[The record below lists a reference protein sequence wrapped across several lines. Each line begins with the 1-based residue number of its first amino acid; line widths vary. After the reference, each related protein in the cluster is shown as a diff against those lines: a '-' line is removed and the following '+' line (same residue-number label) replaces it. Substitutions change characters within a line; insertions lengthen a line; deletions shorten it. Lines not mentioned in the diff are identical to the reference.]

1 MKKRGKVFLTLLM
14 ILCMSIFAAGGT
26 MLFASAE
33 EGQNLTT
40 DAANWSAEKSIGYSG
55 ASFSADGIKMTE
67 APSALVL
74 ASKVAKNSKIELVF
88 EGKAENASWGNFCV
102 MFKAGDSV
110 AAQAGL
116 NGTGDGN
123 YLALK
128 FGSDGTWIL
137 ESTDGVLKKTD
148 KSNAL
153 TDPEAL
159 SGYDSWYPH
168 KQVTEITIQ
177 TIDTSSGVNVEI
189 TYLASGL
196 AENTGKTYTLTYSS
210 VNTAL
215 AGDYNVAVSAN
226 WDKVTAPD
234 SYIGVKSFVVSL
246 SECGETAGSV
256 DALITALPETVTEE
270 NYATAKPQILAARN
284 AYEGLSES
292 EKQNVTK
299 LDKLLVAEA
308 AVKDY
313 EATVAAKPVNDQIA
327 ELPQEVN
334 SLNYASVKLNYIA
347 ICNSVE
353 KLNDEVQEKVNIADL
368 NAVGDALTAY
378 ETSEEGKSA
387 NLATDVAYWKSGVN
401 PVCFS
406 FDERGMGLWDTQSGA
421 MVSNQ
426 VVPANSS
433 IYLDV
438 KGTQVNGAYGNL
450 YVVFKN
456 DAKRNIFNGGVT
468 PLAEGNYLVF
478 MIGADGCKIYD
489 CKDGVVKTE
498 VFDAAD
504 NLDAWYFYKQTLNLM
519 ITTTDT
525 ETGVNVTIEFVG
537 PSGKLTHKDYVCEN
551 PALKGESYMGVEL
564 FLSAGGTG
572 TEWVNIRELKVIG
585 METGYIPELDVEEL
599 NTLAEQT
606 AAMAITSTNIE
617 QVRENLQTLKEAQ
630 ADMNYPQSVEFDAQ
644 KIVTIEAN
652 IAAYEANI
660 LLAQA
665 VDTQIEALSEEVNAE
680 NYEQVSA
687 AIQAARSAY
696 DALTAEAKALV
707 ENVSKLEAA
716 ESALKAYEDS
726 LGADEEA
733 EAVDDKINALPAE
746 ITAENYESAKKA
758 IQEARAAYDA
768 LDSESKEAVTQ
779 LSKLTSA
786 EQALQTYEES
796 LDGNGDTQ
804 NKQETGCSGSL
815 NVYAWGISLLIL
827 SAAAVV
833 VFKKKKHI

>member
-1 MKKRGKVFLTLLM
+1 MQ
-14 ILCMSIFAAGGT
+14 AG
-26 MLFASAE
+26 A
-33 EGQNLTT
+33 
-40 DAANWSAEKSIGYSG
+40 I
-55 ASFSADGIKMTE
+55 
-67 APSALVL
+67 
-74 ASKVAKNSKIELVF
+74 
-88 EGKAENASWGNFCV
+88 FCV

-234 SYIGVKSFVVSL
+234 SYIGVRSFVVSL
-246 SECGETAGSV
+246 SESGETAESV

-353 KLNDEVQEKVNIADL
+353 KLSDEVQEKVNIADL

-378 ETSEEGKSA
+378 ETSEEGKSV

-401 PVCFS
+401 PVCFRLMKEVW
-406 FDERGMGLWDTQSGA
+406 DCGILKAGLWYPT
-421 MVSNQ
+421 
-426 VVPANSS
+426 
-433 IYLDV
+433 
-438 KGTQVNGAYGNL
+438 
-450 YVVFKN
+450 
-456 DAKRNIFNGGVT
+456 R
-468 PLAEGNYLVF
+468 
-478 MIGADGCKIYD
+478 
-489 CKDGVVKTE
+489 
-498 VFDAAD
+498 
-504 NLDAWYFYKQTLNLM
+504 
-519 ITTTDT
+519 
-525 ETGVNVTIEFVG
+525 
-537 PSGKLTHKDYVCEN
+537 
-551 PALKGESYMGVEL
+551 L
-564 FLSAGGTG
+564 F
-572 TEWVNIRELKVIG
+572 
-585 METGYIPELDVEEL
+585 P
-599 NTLAEQT
+599 
-606 AAMAITSTNIE
+606 
-617 QVRENLQTLKEAQ
+617 
-630 ADMNYPQSVEFDAQ
+630 P
-644 KIVTIEAN
+644 
-652 IAAYEANI
+652 I
-660 LLAQA
+660 LPF
-665 VDTQIEALSEEVNAE
+665 IWM
-680 NYEQVSA
+680 
-687 AIQAARSAY
+687 
-696 DALTAEAKALV
+696 
-707 ENVSKLEAA
+707 
-716 ESALKAYEDS
+716 
-726 LGADEEA
+726 
-733 EAVDDKINALPAE
+733 
-746 ITAENYESAKKA
+746 
-758 IQEARAAYDA
+758 
-768 LDSESKEAVTQ
+768 SKER
-779 LSKLTSA
+779 K
-786 EQALQTYEES
+786 
-796 LDGNGDTQ
+796 
-804 NKQETGCSGSL
+804 
-815 NVYAWGISLLIL
+815 
-827 SAAAVV
+827 
-833 VFKKKKHI
+833 

>member
-1 MKKRGKVFLTLLM
+1 MKKRGNILLTLLM

-33 EGQNLTT
+33 EGQNLAI
-40 DAANWSAEKSIGYSG
+40 DIANWSAEKSIGFSG

-67 APSALVL
+67 APSALVF
-74 ASKVAKNSKIELVF
+74 ASKVTKNSKIELVF
-88 EGKAENASWGNFCV
+88 EGKAETASWGNFCV
-102 MFKAGDSV
+102 MFKTGDGV
-110 AAQAGL
+110 AANAGL
-116 NGTGDGN
+116 NGAGDGN

-128 FGSDGTWIL
+128 FGSDGTYIL

-159 SGYDSWYPH
+159 SGFDSWYPH

-196 AENTGKTYTLTYSS
+196 DENTGKTYTLTYSS
-210 VNTAL
+210 ANTAL

-226 WDKVTAPD
+226 WDKTTAPD
-234 SYIGVKSFVVSL
+234 GYIGLKSFVVSV
-246 SECGETAGSV
+246 SESGETAESV

-270 NYATAKPQILAARN
+270 NYATVKPQILTARN
-284 AYEGLSES
+284 AYESLSES
-292 EKQNVTK
+292 EKQKITK
-299 LDKLLVAEA
+299 LDKLLAAEA

-313 EATVAAKPVNDQIA
+313 EAGVAAKPVNDQIA
-327 ELPQEVN
+327 ELPKEVN
-334 SLNYASVKLNYIA
+334 LSNYASVKINYIA

-353 KLNDEVQEKVNIADL
+353 KLNDEVQAKINIADL
-368 NAVGDALTAY
+368 NAVGNALAAY
-378 ETSEEGKSA
+378 ETSQEGKSV
-387 NLATDVAYWKSGVN
+387 NLATDVAYWKNGVN

-406 FDERGMGLWDTQSGA
+406 FDERGMGLWDAQSGA

-426 VVPANSS
+426 TVPANSS

-504 NLDAWYFYKQTLNLM
+504 NLDAWYFYKQTLDLM
-519 ITTTDT
+519 ITTKDT
-525 ETGVNVTIEFVG
+525 ETGVDVTIEFVG

-572 TEWVNIRELKVIG
+572 TEWVNIRELKVVG
-585 METGYIPELDVEEL
+585 METGYIPELNIEEL
-599 NTLAEQT
+599 NTLAEQM
-606 AAMAITSTNIE
+606 AAMVINSTNIE
-617 QVRENLQTLKEAQ
+617 QIRKNLQTLKNAQ
-630 ADMNYPQSVEFDAQ
+630 DVMNYPQSVDFDAQ
-644 KIVTIEAN
+644 KVATIEAN
-652 IAAYEANI
+652 IAAYEVNI
-660 LLAQA
+660 TLAQA
-665 VDTQIEALSEEVNAE
+665 VDKQIDALSEEVNAE
-680 NYEQVSA
+680 NYEQVKA

-696 DALTAEAKALV
+696 DALTVEAKALV
-707 ENVSKLEAA
+707 TKVSKLESA

-726 LGADEEA
+726 LDVDEDA
-733 EAVDDKINALPAE
+733 KAVDDKINALPSE
-746 ITAENYESAKKA
+746 ITAANYESAKKA

-768 LDSESKEAVTQ
+768 LDSESKETVTQ

-786 EQALQTYEES
+786 EQLLKVYEES
-796 LDGNGDTQ
+796 LGGNED
-804 NKQETGCSGSL
+804 KQEAGCSNSL
-815 NVYAWGISLLIL
+815 NAYVWGISLLIL
-827 SAAAVV
+827 SIAVVV